1 MVYDPATGKT
11 RVYPIPV
18 PQQGVISITPDE
30 SRHVAYL
37 STCDDAR
44 PVESTHFM
52 ILDLETGRYRD
63 LLDCR
68 HMYAFIVVDALGRA
82 YHPVLGG
89 EIARYDPRTDKLERL
104 KQTIDGQPPTA
115 ESLLA
120 HPESHPINWDISPDR
135 RTLWSVAMSGNALY
149 SYDLSA
155 SGGETLAG
163 RSHGPLVA
171 GAKATD
177 CRAMCVGP
185 DGTVWMGVAVTPAE
199 GPQLL
204 HVISH
209 RAGET
214 GCRDHGPIAV
224 SNPQFTEFQDAAGK
238 ELPWHHGYF
247 TPEAGILAP
256 RYTIMG
262 ICAAR
267 DGTVYVTT
275 LAPFTLHALQ
285 IKR

>member
-18 PQQGVISITPDE
+18 PQQGVISIAPDE